1 MKLDFI
7 LPDIGEGIVECEI
20 VEWLVKEGELISED
34 QPVCDVMTDKALV
47 QIPAVHSGVVSK
59 LYYAKGD
66 IAKVHAPLFEMHL
79 TVDTTAQGADH
90 DLTPMVPG
98 AAASAVASGS
108 VAASGS
114 DHDLTPKVSEVT
126 NASTATGEITEDF
139 ILPDIGEGIVEC
151 EIVDW
156 LVAEGDNIEED
167 QPVCDVMT
175 DKALVQIPAK
185 YAGVVSKLYY
195 AKGDIAKVHAPLF
208 AIRRQG
214 EAAASAAASGAA
226 LGSDHDL
233 TPKVPG
239 SAAPSGS
246 ALGSDHDLT
255 PKVPANSAAA
265 KGVKALA
272 SPAVRRLARELSIDI
287 QLVPGSG
294 EKGRVFKD
302 DVHAFAKGGA
312 ALAASTSGSG
322 TVSAY
327 GAAAA
332 SGAGAAS
339 TSGSDHDLTPKA
351 ASNRVEPIRGIK
363 AAMARQMSESVS
375 TIPHFTY
382 CEEIDLTELIA
393 LRNQLKDQYAKQ
405 GVKLTMM
412 PFFMKALSLAI
423 NEFPV
428 MNSQPNADCTELT
441 YFSAHN
447 IGVAVDSKVGLLVP
461 NVKGCEQKSI
471 IDIANALSKLTDSA
485 REGRVSPAD
494 LKGGTIT
501 ISNIGAIGGTVATPI
516 INKPEVAI
524 VALGKVQALPRF
536 DANGQVVAR
545 QIMQISW
552 SGDHRIIDGGTIA
565 RFTNLW
571 KQYLEQPSSM
581 LVAMR

>member
-1 MKLDFI
+1 MKQDFI

-47 QIPAVHSGVVSK
+47 QIPAVHNGVVSK

-79 TVDTTAQGADH
+79 TVDNSSSSNPVTVSDT
-90 DLTPMVPG
+90 VPQI
-98 AAASAVASGS
+98 SS
-108 VAASGS
+108 
-114 DHDLTPKVSEVT
+114 TVT
-126 NASTATGEITEDF
+126 EGTATIAKSTSVSRDITEDF

-151 EIVDW
+151 EIVEW

-214 EAAASAAASGAA
+214 DEQSPTATAQSAVTSQVVATSTAASNTATNTAANTNS
-226 LGSDHDL
+226 
-233 TPKVPG
+233 
-239 SAAPSGS
+239 SAANK
-246 ALGSDHDLT
+246 AA
-255 PKVPANSAAA
+255 ANSAAA

-294 EKGRVFKD
+294 DKGRVFKD
-302 DVHAFAKGGA
+302 DVHAFAKP
-312 ALAASTSGSG
+312 
-322 TVSAY
+322 
-327 GAAAA
+327 
-332 SGAGAAS
+332 
-339 TSGSDHDLTPKA
+339 SGSDHDLTPKVNDLTPKVTATSA
-351 ASNRVEPIRGIK
+351 ATSSVAVANSTHRVEPIRGIK
-363 AAMARQMSESVS
+363 AAMARQMSDSVA

-447 IGVAVDSKVGLLVP
+447 IGIAVDSKVGLLVP

-471 IDIANALSKLTDSA
+471 VEIANALTKLTEAA

-536 DANGQVVAR
+536 DANAQVVAR

>member
-1 MKLDFI
+1 MKQDFI

-59 LYYAKGD
+59 LYYAKGE
-66 IAKVHAPLFEMHL
+66 IAKVHAPLFEMML
-79 TVDTTAQGADH
+79 NQDAAPSQTAPAEQTTAPVSTASSAA
-90 DLTPMVPG
+90 P
-98 AAASAVASGS
+98 AASS
-108 VAASGS
+108 
-114 DHDLTPKVSEVT
+114 
-126 NASTATGEITEDF
+126 EITEDF

-156 LVAEGDNIEED
+156 LVQEGDSISED

-185 YAGVVSKLYY
+185 HSGTVSKLYY

-208 AIRRQG
+208 AISRQADIG
-214 EAAASAAASGAA
+214 SATTAADTRTTVSKPVSVAVVTERPLAKAAAPRQAAAQG
-226 LGSDHDL
+226 
-233 TPKVPG
+233 
-239 SAAPSGS
+239 
-246 ALGSDHDLT
+246 
-255 PKVPANSAAA
+255 
-265 KGVKALA
+265 KALA
-272 SPAVRRLARELSIDI
+272 SPAVRRLARELSVDI
-287 QLVPGSG
+287 QQVPGSG
-294 EKGRVFKD
+294 EKGRVYKD
-302 DVHAFAKGGA
+302 DVRAFAKGETA
-312 ALAASTSGSG
+312 T
-322 TVSAY
+322 T
-327 GAAAA
+327 
-332 SGAGAAS
+332 S
-339 TSGSDHDLTPKA
+339 TSGSDLDLTPKLSVSDTKTTTGTQTNA
-351 ASNRVEPIRGIK
+351 TNRVEPIRGIK
-363 AAMARQMSESVS
+363 AAMARQMAESVA

-382 CEEIDLTELIA
+382 CEEIDLTELIV

-423 NEFPV
+423 NDFPI

-447 IGVAVDSKVGLLVP
+447 IGIAVDSKVGLLVP
-461 NVKGCEQKSI
+461 NIKGCEQKSI
-471 IDIANALSKLTDSA
+471 VDIANALTKLTEAA
-485 REGRVSPAD
+485 REGRVSPAE

-536 DANGQVVAR
+536 DAKGQVVAR